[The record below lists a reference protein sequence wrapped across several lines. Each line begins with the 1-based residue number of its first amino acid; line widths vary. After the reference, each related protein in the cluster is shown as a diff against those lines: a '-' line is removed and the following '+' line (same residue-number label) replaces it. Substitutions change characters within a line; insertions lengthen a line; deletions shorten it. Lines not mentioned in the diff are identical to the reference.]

1 MPKGPSATVNLS
13 RTAEHM
19 RLEIGLTFTFQLYT
33 IKCYF

>member
-1 MPKGPSATVNLS
+1 MPTGPSATVNL
-13 RTAEHM
+13 RTAEHV